1 MKKYIIIMLSFLG
14 LFFINV
20 GIVSADNKISS
31 KITATQIEEINKR
44 IQEADI
50 PIDHRE
56 ELFSAYKNFT
66 DYVIYIPRTEFFG
79 DSRDVRLYLYTRSSD
94 DPDGLTAD
102 LGPDSGN
109 VYSYIT
115 EYMQYDLK
123 YDEGNKKWYWHT
135 WGDYPNPG
143 SMVVFDGYIF
153 NSTETITAN
162 LDNEEIFFPQRSP
175 LDLILGVTKSR
186 MEQTMFQL
194 YQNFLPY
201 GIILLAS
208 WVSLGILYKV
218 LRTYLVVS

>member
-20 GIVSADNKISS
+20 GIVSADDKISS
-31 KITATQIEEINKR
+31 KITATQIEQINKR
-44 IQEADI
+44 IQEAGL

-66 DYVIYIPRTEFFG
+66 DYVIYIPRTEFYG
-79 DSRDVRLYLYTRSSD
+79 DSRDVQLFLYTRSSD
-94 DPDGLTAD
+94 DPDGLTANR
-102 LGPDSGN
+102 GSDSGE
-109 VYSYIT
+109 VYSYTT

-123 YDEGNKKWYWHT
+123 YDKDNKKWYWHT
-135 WGDYPNPG
+135 WGDYPSPN
-143 SMVVFDGYIF
+143 SMVVFNGYII

-162 LDNEEIFFPQRSP
+162 LDNEQIFFPQRSP
-175 LDLILGVTKSR
+175 LDLAWGVTKMR
-186 MEQTMFQL
+186 IQQTMFQL

-208 WVSLGILYKV
+208 WISLIILVKV
-218 LRTYLVVS
+218 LSLFRVG